1 MQTNYFKN
9 KTIIISGA
17 SEGIGAAS
25 AKKFYSQGAN
35 LILIARREDVLNEF
49 ASSFEDKKRIKTYA
63 MDVLDYAKFSEV
75 LKESKTHFGSIDI
88 LINNAA
94 SHYRGNLATVSP
106 EQIENMVSVNL
117 TAPIVLTRLVLP
129 YFEEQKNGLIINI
142 ASLAGRTPVDNAAIY
157 SSTKFGLRTFSKAF
171 NCEYEGTDKNIRCC
185 VISPGPILT
194 NFVLHDLDNV
204 ADLVFSQPISTP
216 EDIAEMIDKTAKDT
230 QFERVSGGFFTAM
243 LTNMG
248 YLFPSFKKKLTP
260 LMQAKGRRMK
270 NKLRQKRDA
279 ETRKN

>member
-1 MQTNYFKN
+1 MQTKYFSN
-9 KTIIISGA
+9 KTIIMSGA

-25 AKKFYSQGAN
+25 VKRFYDQGAN
-35 LILIARREDVLNEF
+35 LVLIARRADVLTQF
-49 ASSFEDKKRIKTYA
+49 ASSFEDQTRIKTYA
-63 MDVLDYAKFSEV
+63 MDVLDYSKFSEV
-75 LKESKTHFGSIDI
+75 LKETKAQFGSIDI

-94 SHYRGNLATVSP
+94 AHFRGNLATVLP
-106 EQIENMVSVNL
+106 EQIEAMVSVNL

-157 SSTKFGLRTFSKAF
+157 SGTKFGLRTFSKAF
-171 NCEYEGTDKNIRCC
+171 NCEYEGTDKNIQCC

-194 NFVLHDLDNV
+194 NFVLSDLDNV

-216 EDIAEMIDKTAKDT
+216 EDIAEMIDQTAKDHK
-230 QFERVSGGFFTAM
+230 FERVSGGFFTAI

-248 YLFPSFKKKLTP
+248 YLFPLFKKELTP
-260 LMQAKGRRMK
+260 LMQAKGRRVK
-270 NKLRQKRDA
+270 EKLRQKRDA
-279 ETRKN
+279 KTRKN